1 MASIAEA
8 FFFSLL
14 FLRLFYVC
22 QRQRKGRS
30 EKREG
35 EREKS
40 VQSGDGAPRSDGNT
54 IAIPW
59 AVAGPDLR
67 SAGAPVATTCM
78 GLQGLSRGH
87 KRLDR
92 ADPGQAEVSILSQG
106 LSGCCLDFFF
116 LPRAVNVNMYVSRAD
131 GAAAVVGRHRGV
143 TLEGWMLG
151 NLGFG
156 GGPAGVPSVPFGPSH
171 SGGGCPESCPALCL
185 VSAAPP
191 LAVRGFPH
199 PLRTG
204 PGHGV
209 RGASEA
215 RDRPFHRPEAPP
227 YRPRP
232 PSRLARP
239 TGCHRWAL
247 HSGVPFQD
255 PHPRATG

>member
-1 MASIAEA
+1 MSAS
-8 FFFSLL
+8 
-14 FLRLFYVC
+14 
-22 QRQRKGRS
+22 GRGRDGVGRG
-30 EKREG
+30 RER

-40 VQSGDGAPRSDGNT
+40 VQSRPPIRWKYYRDSVGCGWARSSLCRGASGDDVHGFAGFVSGAQEARQGRSRSGRSVHPVPR
-54 IAIPW
+54 
-59 AVAGPDLR
+59 AVR
-67 SAGAPVATTCM
+67 V
-78 GLQGLSRGH
+78 
-87 KRLDR
+87 
-92 ADPGQAEVSILSQG
+92 
-106 LSGCCLDFFF
+106 LSGFLF

-232 PSRLARP
+232 PSRLGRP
-239 TGCHRWAL
+239 TGCHPWAL
-247 HSGVPFQD
+247 HSGVPLQD

>member
-8 FFFSLL
+8 FFSLL

-30 EKREG
+30 G
-35 EREKS
+35 ERERERERKIGS
-40 VQSGDGAPRSDGNT
+40 IGGWGPRSDGNT

-116 LPRAVNVNMYVSRAD
+116 FP
-131 GAAAVVGRHRGV
+131 
-143 TLEGWMLG
+143 
-151 NLGFG
+151 
-156 GGPAGVPSVPFGPSH
+156 GP
-171 SGGGCPESCPALCL
+171 
-185 VSAAPP
+185 
-191 LAVRGFPH
+191 
-199 PLRTG
+199 
-204 PGHGV
+204 
-209 RGASEA
+209 
-215 RDRPFHRPEAPP
+215 
-227 YRPRP
+227 
-232 PSRLARP
+232 
-239 TGCHRWAL
+239 
-247 HSGVPFQD
+247 
-255 PHPRATG
+255 